1 MQIKGKK
8 KDSIEVIVQAG
19 SGKSFG
25 AAAYRIF
32 KNSALL
38 LFVIVLWQV
47 LPTFNIIKPYLLPP
61 FSEVVATW
69 FDLMLSGKLEPDI
82 FISLRRTL
90 TGFSC
95 ALFFGIPIGVAM
107 GYSKIF
113 SDYFSPFIHFCRQIP
128 SMALFP
134 VFIIF
139 FGVGEPSKIV
149 IVFWVSVWAILLNT
163 INGVMNV
170 DPLLIKASRSMG
182 GKNIAILF
190 TVILP
195 DSVPSIMTGVRL
207 GAGSSVIS
215 LVAAEMLGARAGLGF
230 RVINSQYN
238 FQIGQMY
245 ATILTIA
252 VIGIIINQL
261 LVLVE
266 KRLTFWKTTA
276 GNQ

>member
-1 MQIKGKK
+1 
-8 KDSIEVIVQAG
+8 
-19 SGKSFG
+19 
-25 AAAYRIF
+25 
-32 KNSALL
+32 
-38 LFVIVLWQV
+38 
-47 LPTFNIIKPYLLPP
+47 
-61 FSEVVATW
+61 
-69 FDLMLSGKLEPDI
+69 
-82 FISLRRTL
+82 
-90 TGFSC
+90 
-95 ALFFGIPIGVAM
+95 M

-113 SDYFSPFIHFCRQIP
+113 SDYVSPFIHFCRQIP

-266 KRLTFWKTTA
+266 RRLTFWKSTV